1 MSVSVFASETFQSM
15 GDAMREL
22 DAKAIIKSDF
32 ILIFG
37 DSIGNL
43 PLQEIRAQHKSV
55 ISFGF
60 NEV

>member
-60 NEV
+60 NEF

>member
-60 NEV
+60 NQF